1 MALSKHD
8 EQIIQLFESGA
19 VRSRIAAVQHIKPTL
34 NRKDASEYAR
44 ELWKRAEVLDR
55 RAAEAEAGQQDAQ
68 AVISAQRF
76 RWRAISEGIDAM
88 LIEAGVCE
96 AALQPDRN
104 NELFDAVTVLK
115 PAQGIPAQAMPFIQ
129 RVALVTV
136 CRADGEHEQRRAI
149 IPVQYGEKER
159 LRASE
164 LLAKSYGSIIERQ
177 ELSGVGGK
185 PIETVSIT
193 ADMNPCEASRIYHE
207 IVKNAAQ

>member
-1 MALSKHD
+1 MPLSNHD

-19 VRSRIAAVQHIKPTL
+19 VRSRIAAVLHVKPTL
-34 NRKDASEYAR
+34 NRKDAGEYAR

-55 RAAEAEAGQQDAQ
+55 RASEAKMSQQDAE
-68 AVISAQRF
+68 AVIAAQRF

-88 LIEAGVCE
+88 LIEAGVAE
-96 AALQPDRN
+96 PALQPDRN
-104 NELFDAVTVLK
+104 NELFEAVTVLAPGK
-115 PAQGIPAQAMPFIQ
+115 GIPAQAMPFIQ

-136 CRADGEHEQRRAI
+136 CRVDGELEQRRALL
-149 IPVQYGEKER
+149 PVQYGEKER

-164 LLAKSYGSIIERQ
+164 LLAKSYGTLIERQ

-193 ADMNPCEASRIYHE
+193 ADMNPCEASRIYNQ
-207 IVKNAAQ
+207 IVKNSAQ